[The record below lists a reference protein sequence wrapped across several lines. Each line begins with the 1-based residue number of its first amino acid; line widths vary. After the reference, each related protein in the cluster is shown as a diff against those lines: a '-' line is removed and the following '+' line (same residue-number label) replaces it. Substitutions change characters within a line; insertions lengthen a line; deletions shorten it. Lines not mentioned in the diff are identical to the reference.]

1 MRIDSWQVIPE
12 SCGVYECDVGVVP
25 CLYSKR
31 LKFKVL
37 VCVNVSTCLLCGVDV

>member
-1 MRIDSWQVIPE
+1 VWGNV
-12 SCGVYECDVGVVP
+12 GVYECDVGVVP

-37 VCVNVSTCLLCGVDV
+37 VCVNVSTCLLCSVDV

>member
-1 MRIDSWQVIPE
+1 MWGNV
-12 SCGVYECDVGVVP
+12 GVYECDVGVVP

-37 VCVNVSTCLLCGVDV
+37 VCVNVSLSLTLSVV